1 MKKILLAAATLTMV
15 SLPLF
20 ASAANVWSASN
31 LPSPWQ
37 PSVLAGPLVT
47 CTGDIAGIGSSPLPK
62 CQDLCGLVLT
72 VVVDIYIGMAFA
84 IWIILPISFA
94 VGGIMYML
102 GGANPGLLEKAKKT
116 LWGAVIGTVIV
127 LGSYLL
133 IATFVK
139 FIQIGYIGGFS
150 PGSPSA
156 CTL

>member
-1 MKKILLAAATLTMV
+1 MVCVQPAESMATQRSRRTARDLHGRYCRHRIV
-15 SLPLF
+15 P
-20 ASAANVWSASN
+20 A
-31 LPSPWQ
+31 
-37 PSVLAGPLVT
+37 
-47 CTGDIAGIGSSPLPK
+47 PK